1 MCQNKERDTSEEQEN
16 DNLFL
21 HKNSEQEEEDDYGD
35 DFTLH
40 KSLDLWIIVNSCDSP
55 RPRRMLWGKFWEK
68 NTPPIPPPP
77 PPPSSQFALRKA
89 CTQLSANSV
98 MASKKMQKAY

>member
-1 MCQNKERDTSEEQEN
+1 VKNWIGTIIKRNNNNFGTTTNPKFDMCQNKERDTSEEQEN

-40 KSLDLWIIVNSCDSP
+40 KSLDL
-55 RPRRMLWGKFWEK
+55 
-68 NTPPIPPPP
+68 
-77 PPPSSQFALRKA
+77 
-89 CTQLSANSV
+89 
-98 MASKKMQKAY
+98 

>member
-1 MCQNKERDTSEEQEN
+1 
-16 DNLFL
+16 
-21 HKNSEQEEEDDYGD
+21 
-35 DFTLH
+35 
-40 KSLDLWIIVNSCDSP
+40 
-55 RPRRMLWGKFWEK
+55 MLWGKFWEK